1 MKVVVLGAGAVGAYY
16 GGQLARAG
24 HEVTCFAR
32 GATLAALRERGL
44 EIRTP
49 DGTFQ
54 ARVAATD
61 RVETLGPADF
71 AILAVKSY
79 SLEGIAPV
87 VRHCAEQGAA
97 VVPLL
102 NGVETAERL
111 ERLGVPSAAV
121 IGGLTTISVVR
132 PGPSVVE
139 RRGPLQ
145 VVVVGEFDG
154 RVTERV
160 GRIAAAF
167 REASVDAHT
176 SDHIR
181 VELWQKFV
189 FIATLAAACGLA
201 RSPVGPLRTDRLG
214 RRLLERAI
222 GEVVAVARARG
233 IALPN
238 DEAARVLGLI
248 DGLPSAMKPSFLGD
262 LESGGPTEL
271 DILSGAVVR
280 FAEQAHIATPIHDTA
295 TVALADR
302 RAGDVG
308 SPAVGRH
315 GKIQNQGG

>member
-1 MKVVVLGAGAVGAYY
+1 VKIAVLGTGAVGAYY

-24 HEVTCFAR
+24 HDVTCFAR

-49 DGTFQ
+49 EGTFQ
-54 ARVAATD
+54 ARVTATD
-61 RVETLGPADF
+61 RVEALGPADF

-79 SLEGIAPV
+79 SLADIAPV
-87 VRHCAEQGAA
+87 VRRCAQQGTA

-111 ERLGVPSAAV
+111 AQLGVPSAAV

-132 PGPSVVE
+132 VGPGVVE

-145 VVVVGEFDG
+145 IVVVGEFDG
-154 RVTERV
+154 RITERV

-167 REASVDAHT
+167 REVGVDARA

-189 FIATLAAACGLA
+189 FIAALAAACGLA
-201 RSPVGPLRTDRLG
+201 RSPIGPLRADRLG
-214 RRLLERAI
+214 RRLLERATA
-222 GEVVAVARARG
+222 EVVAVARARG
-233 IALPN
+233 IALPG

-248 DGLPSAMKPSFLGD
+248 DRLPGAMRPSFLVD
-262 LESGGPTEL
+262 LESGRPTEL
-271 DILSGAVVR
+271 DILSGAVAR
-280 FAEQAHIATPIHDTA
+280 FAEEAGVATPVHDTA
-295 TVALADR
+295 TAALGAK
-302 RAGDVG
+302 GTT
-308 SPAVGRH
+308 
-315 GKIQNQGG
+315 

>member
-49 DGTFQ
+49 EGAFP

-61 RVETLGPADF
+61 RVEALGSADF

-79 SLEGIAPV
+79 SLEPIAPA
-87 VRHCAEQGAA
+87 VRHCAQQGTA

-102 NGVETAERL
+102 NGVETL
-111 ERLGVPSAAV
+111 ERLVQLGVPPAAV

-132 PGPSVVE
+132 AAPGVVE

-145 VVVVGEFDG
+145 IVVVGEFAG
-154 RVTERV
+154 RITERV
-160 GRIAAAF
+160 GRIVAAF
-167 REASVDAHT
+167 REAGVDARA

-189 FIATLAAACGLA
+189 FIAALAAACGLA
-201 RSPVGPLRTDRLG
+201 RSPVGALRAQRLG

-222 GEVVAVARARG
+222 AEVVAVARARG
-233 IALPN
+233 IALPAN
-238 DEAARVLGLI
+238 EAARVLGLI
-248 DGLPSAMKPSFLGD
+248 DGLPAVMKPSFLVD
-262 LESGGPTEL
+262 LEAGGPTEL
-271 DILSGAVVR
+271 ETLSGAVAR
-280 FAEQAHIATPIHDTA
+280 FAEEGGVATPIHDTA
-295 TVALADR
+295 TVALDVSNRNLSRIADTTLTR
-302 RAGDVG
+302 
-308 SPAVGRH
+308 S
-315 GKIQNQGG
+315 